1 VYGTQF
7 RKVTLTDQTR
17 MGLLGQ
23 GSVLTVTSYPNR
35 TSPVL
40 RGKWILENILGTPP
54 PPPPP
59 NVPPLK
65 ENEDGAK
72 PKSVRELMEEHRKN
86 PACSGC
92 HSVMDPLGFS
102 LENFDGIG
110 EWRTKDQ
117 SGPID
122 ASGQLA
128 DGTKVEGPVTLRQAL
143 MKHPEQFAGTIT
155 EKMMTYAL
163 GRGLDYY
170 DMPVVRS
177 IVHDS
182 AKSDY
187 KLTSIII
194 GIVKSTPFQMRKS
207 QAAADL
213 N

>member
-1 VYGTQF
+1 
-7 RKVTLTDQTR
+7 
-17 MGLLGQ
+17 
-23 GSVLTVTSYPNR
+23 
-35 TSPVL
+35 
-40 RGKWILENILGTPP
+40 LENILGTPP

-65 ENEDGAK
+65 ENEEGAK
-72 PKSVRELMEEHRKN
+72 PRSVRELMEEHRKN
-86 PACSGC
+86 PACAGC
-92 HSVMDPLGFS
+92 HAVMDPLGFS

-143 MKHPEQFAGTIT
+143 LKHPEQFTGTVT
-155 EKMMTYAL
+155 EKLLTYAL
-163 GRGLDYY
+163 GRGLEFY
-170 DMPVVRS
+170 DMPVIRGIVR
-177 IVHDS
+177 D
-182 AKSDY
+182 AARNDY
-187 KLTSIII
+187 RFSSLIM

-207 QAAADL
+207 SQSES